1 MYEIGVGIDFY
12 LEYFKFSPEFKATF
26 GLLDML
32 VKEETIYSSSIKKML
47 THGFTITLT
56 FE

>member
-32 VKEETIYSSSIKKML
+32 VKEETIYSSSIKKC
-47 THGFTITLT
+47 
-56 FE
+56 

>member
-32 VKEETIYSSSIKKML
+32 VKEETIYSSSIKKNVNSWVCNYPNL
-47 THGFTITLT
+47 
-56 FE
+56 